1 MPTMYRLK
9 ISLVQ
14 PHYPITKLHRVLEIS
29 GNASFFDLHERIFE
43 AFDRWDKHA
52 FQFFISRTKMDSFGS
67 LFDDCTEIVMID
79 EFMEQHEDVLGREIQ
94 LHPASQTTL
103 DELNLQEKDY
113 FYYWFDFGDDWLHRI
128 RIEKIFEDKEELE
141 QGVYFAAV
149 IKSVGESPEQ
159 YPEHEEEPFSGKEE
173 FMQLPKEFK
182 ILSTLMMI
190 VQQPIYWGHV
200 VGVRMADELVKL
212 GFIEPCKNDD
222 DIVHITEKG
231 LQELD
236 KHLNKLSELSG

>member
-1 MPTMYRLK
+1 MTTIYRLK

-14 PHYPITKLHRVLEIS
+14 PYYPITKLHRVLEIS
-29 GNASFFDLHERIFE
+29 GNASFFDLHQRIFE
-43 AFDRWDKHA
+43 AFDRWDEHA

-67 LFDDCTEIVMID
+67 LFDKCTEIVMID
-79 EFMEQHEDVLGREIQ
+79 EFIEQHEDFLGREIQ
-94 LHPASQTTL
+94 LHPASRTTL

-128 RIEKIFEDKEELE
+128 RIEKIFEEKEEPE
-141 QGVYFAAV
+141 QGSYFATI

-159 YPEHEEEPFSGKEE
+159 YPEYEEDEFSGKEE

-182 ILSTLMMI
+182 ILSTLMI
-190 VQQPIYWGHV
+190 IAQKPTYWGHV

-236 KHLNKLSELSG
+236 KHLNKLNGLFG

>member
-1 MPTMYRLK
+1 MTTIYRLK

-43 AFDRWDKHA
+43 AFDRFDEHA

-67 LFDDCTEIVMID
+67 LFDNCTEIVMID

-94 LHPASQTTL
+94 LHPAGQTTL

-141 QGVYFAAV
+141 QGVYFATV

-159 YPEHEEEPFSGKEE
+159 YPKHEEEAFSDKEE

-200 VGVRMADELVKL
+200 VGVRMADELVEL

-222 DIVHITEKG
+222 DIVHITKKG

-236 KHLNKLSELSG
+236 KHLNKLSELFG